1 MYLEVFRKGVTDTFT
16 SEYVRRMAEKSKLKL
31 SKQQPRYWFYFEM
44 VKRSLKNTIN
54 VFRG

>member
-31 SKQQPRYWFYFEM
+31 SKQQPRY
-44 VKRSLKNTIN
+44 
-54 VFRG
+54 